1 MILGNAR
8 ARLLA
13 TTIIAGV
20 LSTAP
25 AFAQPAASPNSS
37 DSSSPA
43 CPAGSTKPCAPDT
56 GGVTTT
62 ATTPAAAA
70 SIAASDSDS
79 KGAIVVTGSRIAS
92 PTLTSGAPLQVVDSK
107 AIQSTGAAILQDV
120 LLQNPVFGSP
130 ALSRTNSNFL
140 TSSGGVATV
149 NLRNLGDSRTLVLVD
164 GHRFVSGVPNSPA
177 VDINSIPTAFV
188 DHVDIVSGGES
199 AVYGS
204 DAVAGVVNIVYKSH
218 FEGFEGNVQ
227 AGVSQAGTD
236 KTKQANMLFGANFAD
251 DRGNIMVYAGY
262 SKDGAV
268 RSSDYARTATDQAS
282 LGAGV
287 TGVIDDIF
295 TVDRP
300 VRSSY
305 IPSGTFFYPLDG
317 PGAVTGNG
325 VDASNGLPES
335 LLFNRQS
342 YRYIATPVERY
353 TVATRANYEVSPAA
367 NLFLDATFTHSKVVT
382 DIEPTPLS
390 SFDPNGVNHAGGVIE
405 LGTMFNGAIF
415 TNPLVPAYINAIGAD
430 SDGDGIPDVQFTRR
444 MTDVGDRTATANRY
458 TYEITAGV
466 KGAISDKWSYEV
478 YGSYGRTQD
487 DQVSTGAINL
497 EHMRDALSVIPGI
510 ATDLGAL
517 QVGNG
522 YIICADPNAR
532 AEGCTPANIFGANTL
547 SAAAAKYVSAKQTS
561 NAFAEQIDTGADVT
575 GQLFDLWGAGPIR
588 VAFGVEYRKETSAQI
603 FDSLTNQ
610 GGLSG
615 NALPDTS
622 GSFDVV
628 EGYGEIHVP
637 LLTDKPF
644 FKNLEA
650 RAAGRISHYS
660 TVGTV
665 YSYNYGGIYQPIP
678 DISFRASVALST
690 RAPNIGELFSGL
702 SQTFPTG
709 VQDPC
714 LGVTAASTG
723 QYDMLCRAD
732 SDVAKNIAEHG
743 SFTLTNADRQ
753 GISGFNG
760 GNPDLKEEKGHTF
773 TGGVVINPRS
783 IEALRNFSLTVDY
796 TRTHITGAIELT
808 DRQTELNGCYDGTDP
823 EFCQFITRR
832 TADQGSASVGA
843 LNFVNS
849 FATNSGG
856 ILEKNIDVTAS
867 YKQGLGSYGTLSGT
881 LSYTRLLK
889 GWQRALPNV
898 AKDTFKGELGNPVD
912 KFLATLD
919 YSLGP
924 VTFEYRGQ
932 FLGRSYLDDQFVLEL
947 TNADGTPVT
956 NPHDPRARV
965 KSYYIQDLQV
975 NFDAG
980 DHFNFYLGCS
990 NLLNISPPPI
1000 YSDIPGDTTGA
1011 ETDASDYDAI
1021 GRRFYAGARLRF

>member
-1 MILGNAR
+1 MISGKAR

-13 TTIIAGV
+13 TTIIAGA
-20 LSTAP
+20 LTAAP
-25 AFAQPAASPNSS
+25 AFAQPANSPNSS
-37 DSSSPA
+37 ESGSPA
-43 CPAGSTKPCAPDT
+43 CPVGSTAPCVPDN

-70 SIAASDSDS
+70 GIAASDTDTT
-79 KGAIVVTGSRIAS
+79 GAIVVTGSRIAS

-149 NLRNLGDSRTLVLVD
+149 NLRNLGDARTLVLVD

-177 VDINSIPTAFV
+177 VDINSIPTAFI

-199 AVYGS
+199 AIYGS

-218 FEGFEGNVQ
+218 FQGFEGNVQ

-236 KTKQANMLFGANFAD
+236 KTRQANILFGTNFAD

-268 RSSDYARTATDQAS
+268 RASDYTRTATDQAS
-282 LGAGV
+282 LGAEEND
-287 TGVIDDIF
+287 IDDLF
-295 TVDRP
+295 KVDRP
-300 VRSSY
+300 VRSGY
-305 IPSGTFFYPLDG
+305 IPAGQFFGDNG
-317 PGAVTGNG
+317 QVTGDG
-325 VDASNGLPES
+325 LVIPDAGLPQS
-335 LLFNRQS
+335 DKFNRQS
-342 YRYIATPVERY
+342 FRYIATPVERY

-367 NLFLDATFTHSKVVT
+367 NIFLDATFTHSKVAT
-382 DIEPTPLS
+382 DIEPTPLA
-390 SFDPNGVNHAGGVIE
+390 SFDPNGVSHTTGEISI
-405 LGTMFNGAIF
+405 GTRLADGSIF
-415 TNPLVPAYINAIGAD
+415 LNPLVPGYIRGIAAD
-430 SDGDGIPDVQFTRR
+430 DDGDGIPDVEFERR
-444 MTDVGDRTATANRY
+444 MTDLGDRTATANRY
-458 TYEITAGV
+458 TYEITTGV

-487 DQVSTGAINL
+487 DQVSTGAVNL
-497 EHMRDALSVIPGI
+497 EHMRDALSVIPGA

-517 QVGNG
+517 QVADGS
-522 YIICADPNAR
+522 YIICADANAR
-532 AEGCTPANIFGANTL
+532 AEGCTPANIFGSNTL

-561 NAFAEQIDTGADVT
+561 NAFAEQIDAGADVT

-588 VAFGVEYRKETSAQI
+588 VAFGVEYRKETSAQV

-628 EGYGEIHVP
+628 EGYGEVHVP

-650 RAAGRISHYS
+650 RAAGRVSHYS

-678 DISFRASVALST
+678 DISFRASVALAT

-702 SQTFPTG
+702 SQTFPSG
-709 VQDPC
+709 VSDPC
-714 LGVTAASTG
+714 LNVTATSTG
-723 QYDMLCRAD
+723 QFDTLCRAD
-732 SDVAKNIAEHG
+732 TDVAKNIAEHG
-743 SFTLTNADRQ
+743 KFTLTQSDLQ

-760 GNPDLKEEKGHTF
+760 GNPNLKEEKGHTF
-773 TGGVVINPRS
+773 TAGVVINPRS
-783 IEALRNFSLTVDY
+783 IQALRNFSLTIDY

-808 DRQTELNGCYDGTDP
+808 DRQTELNGCYSGMDP

-832 TADQGSASVGA
+832 TSDQGTASVGA
-843 LNFVNS
+843 LSFVNS

-856 ILEKNIDVTAS
+856 VLEKNIDVTAS
-867 YKQGLGSYGTLSGT
+867 YKQGLGSYGSLTGT
-881 LSYTRLLK
+881 LSYTRLLQ
-889 GWQRALPNV
+889 GWQRALPTV
-898 AKDTFKGELGNPVD
+898 AKDTFKGEVGNPVD

-932 FLGRSYLDDQFVLEL
+932 FLGRSYLDDAFVLGL
-947 TNADGTPVT
+947 QNADGSPVT
-956 NPHDPRARV
+956 NPHDPRARI

-980 DHFNFYLGCS
+980 DNFNFYLGVT
-990 NLLNISPPPI
+990 NLLNIAPPPI
-1000 YSDIPGDTTGA
+1000 YTDLPGDVTGS

-1021 GRRFYAGARLRF
+1021 GRRFYAGARMRF